1 MILLLLLGGL
11 MVLAVQAQMDG
22 VDMTP
27 DMTFGASDFL
37 FLDVSGLSFFFFFC
51 LLPRLIPTLPA
62 LFLFIRGL

>member
-37 FLDVSGLSFFFFFC
+37 FLDVSGLSFFFSSAFC
-51 LLPRLIPTLPA
+51 LV
-62 LFLFIRGL
+62 